1 MIIRPSKYI
10 QPLFTQDFYEADI
23 WGGRGRGGSHNMT
36 LYAFFSMITSIYFRG
51 YFVRAIQGTVRDSL
65 WQDFKDR
72 IEEVSELNKY
82 DYSKDFKLVDTDM
95 TAIYLPSGSSIKSK
109 GFKASSKSNTANMKS
124 IAGATHVMIEEC
136 EEVGQEEYNKLADSL
151 RSVKGMDI
159 ITQRAK
165 VIKKLQ
171 SKKYNN
177 VLDSYNIDL
186 NYISLQEEASVIISY
201 LNSVIPK
208 LNQPEFL
215 SKLDIT
221 LVKILRSWNSPPK
234 DHWLVSDYFDL
245 EESGIDGY
253 YKLTPKGLQNHL
265 SMFGTYKDNI
275 KNLDLN
281 TIARYE
287 RYKLTQP
294 RYYYNQILGLVSDGG
309 DSKVYYGWKRVSVE
323 EFNNIDGVEAYG
335 VDFGDTAPTTL
346 VHVKYKDGCFYRR
359 ELMYKPLR
367 VLNLK
372 YKDYLLSI
380 RNDIQSQPEDEQNN
394 IWSKHRGLISYV
406 FNEMGVDKDMSMYCD
421 PAQKGLIIELRQA
434 GFNAIG
440 AKKDKASNINFIN
453 RAINYYT
460 DDSANLEAEYDKYYL
475 ETDVNKVPIDGKPIK
490 GNDHLM
496 EGQEYA
502 CRGLKDEYGII
513 L

>member
-1 MIIRPSKYI
+1 MKDELEIIPSKYAK
-10 QPLFTQDFYEADI
+10 PLFTETFYEADI

-36 LYAFFSMITSIYFRG
+36 LYTVLSMMTSNYFRG

-72 IEEVSELNKY
+72 ITEVSELNNY
-82 DYSKDFKLVDTDM
+82 DLLQDFKLIDTDM
-95 TAIYLPSGSSIKSK
+95 TAVYLPNGNTVKSK

-136 EEVGQEEYNKLADSL
+136 EEVGREEYNKLADSL
-151 RSVKGMDI
+151 R
-159 ITQRAK
+159 T
-165 VIKKLQ
+165 IK
-171 SKKYNN
+171 
-177 VLDSYNIDL
+177 
-186 NYISLQEEASVIISY
+186 A
-201 LNSVIPK
+201 P
-208 LNQPEFL
+208 
-215 SKLDIT
+215 
-221 LVKILRSWNSPPK
+221 VKIIRSWNAPPK
-234 DHWLVSDYFDL
+234 DHWLVSDYFNL
-245 EESGIDGY
+245 EKSEYEGY
-253 YKLTPKGLQNHL
+253 YKLTPKELLNHL

-281 TIARYE
+281 TIARYK
-287 RYKLTQP
+287 RYKETSP

-309 DSKVYYGWKRVSVE
+309 DSKVYYGWKKVSIE
-323 EFNNIDGVEAYG
+323 EFNKIDGVEAYG

-372 YKDYLLSI
+372 HKEYLQKI

-394 IWSKHRGLISYV
+394 IWSKHRGLISFV
-406 FNEMGVDKDMSMYCD
+406 FDEMNVDKDISMYCD

-434 GFNAIG
+434 GYNAIG
-440 AKKDKASNINFIN
+440 AKKDKAANINFIN
-453 RAINYYT
+453 RAVNFYT
-460 DDSANLEAEYDKYYL
+460 DDSANMETEYNKYYL